1 MVVRRGRL
9 SGSPGVAPGEP
20 GCTYTRAM
28 NRTRV
33 TEECPPQAAPAACA
47 ACAERAG
54 VSSRTVVDG
63 EAPAGGRGA
72 LHGHG

>member
-1 MVVRRGRL
+1 
-9 SGSPGVAPGEP
+9 
-20 GCTYTRAM
+20 M

-47 ACAERAG
+47 ARAERAG
-54 VSSRTVVDG
+54 VSSRTAVDG
-63 EAPAGGRGA
+63 KAPAGGRGA